1 MDGPP
6 EEKFRVRKHFL
17 IYPAFQLR
25 LIWLLLASTVVTY
38 GMLLFFLFEC
48 FQRLREQG
56 ILAHLPPDH
65 SYFDS
70 IIFQEDFMY
79 RHMCAVLFGG
89 FLVSTIVTLI
99 VSQRLAGPI
108 IRIQNYLK
116 QIIKTGH
123 VDPTVE
129 FRSGDFFPDLPR
141 LLNSALVRVQNYHRE
156 KGKD

>member
-1 MDGPP
+1 MDGPQL
-6 EEKFRVRKHFL
+6 ENFRVRKHFL

-25 LIWLLLASTVVTY
+25 LIWVLVASTVVTY

-65 SYFDS
+65 SYFES
-70 IIFQEDFMY
+70 IVFQEDFMY
-79 RHMCAVLFGG
+79 RHMCGALFGG

-116 QIIKTGH
+116 LIIKNGH
-123 VDPTVE
+123 IDPSVE
-129 FRSGDFFPDLPR
+129 FRTGDFFPDLPR
-141 LLNSALVRVQNYHRE
+141 LLNTALVRVQNFSKE
-156 KGKD
+156 KK